1 MRYIRFPLAI
11 LAAALLL
18 AAIPDV
24 ASAASQQD
32 CQDKWNAAP
41 AASVCTQNLWISWWP
56 TSGNCKLEVDCPTP
70 DGGVQSNTRWR
81 EPVWLQYFQNCG
93 GDLKYSCATQ
103 PTTSTTPQPRDEED
117 VPTP

>member
-11 LAAALLL
+11 ITAAVLLV
-18 AAIPDV
+18 AMPHD
-24 ASAASQQD
+24 ASAASQQE

-56 TSGNCKLEVDCPTP
+56 TSGKCKLEVDCPTP
-70 DGGVQSNTRWR
+70 DGSHQSNTRWR
-81 EPVWLQYFQNCG
+81 EPVWLQYFLNCS
-93 GDLKYSCATQ
+93 GDLKYTCATQ
-103 PTTSTTPQPRDEED
+103 PPPTTTPQPRDEED